1 MDKKEARLQ
10 KIMEIHQADP
20 GKSQEEIRQ
29 VLDVSPR
36 TIKADYKEL
45 KRRGNIIGYKMK
57 EEKTKPEESSG
68 LPELPFNK
76 KAVQA
81 IMFLCGI
88 GGGGKTIDEIAE
100 KRNEEYIASRSTIF
114 RSLIPYLK
122 SNGLLKKEKGF
133 LAPVAIYMTT
143 LPEDYTEIL
152 NFAAYSLAKYIDG
165 AEIVYKMVLR
175 YLYDKK
181 MIFSSKQ
188 DSMLEELPSYIQTL
202 KRNCADKVPVSFKY
216 KGRTVHFFYLG
227 FVAYSSDKDAVY
239 LVGRT
244 KPTRMDD
251 TYSIF
256 KADEIDWETMVTVN
270 DKNFENALI
279 DRNKNM
285 RNRMECFSR
294 KLQAEM
300 FDAVDDRLWSV
311 SVRVKYSVNV
321 EYELQKLF
329 DCRRKQW
336 EAFDKAVAS
345 LRVSKEEKSHNLPYL
360 RYLDKDAGK
369 IDRHNPDRPVE
380 YIEYS
385 DDIRGIANFANYLR
399 RFGDTVE
406 VTKCEELQK
415 IMKNGAER
423 ALKHYKG

>member
-1 MDKKEARLQ
+1 MDKIESRL
-10 KIMEIHQADP
+10 KRIMEILQAYP

-29 VLDVSPR
+29 ELDVSPR
-36 TIKADYKEL
+36 TIKSDYKEL
-45 KRRGNIIGYKMK
+45 KKRGNKIGYKLK
-57 EEKTKPEESSG
+57 EEQTKPKESPG
-68 LPELPFNK
+68 QPELPFNK

-81 IMFLCGI
+81 IMFLCGL

-100 KRNEEYIASRSTIF
+100 KRYGKYTVSRSTIF

-122 SNGLLKKEKGF
+122 SNRLLKKEEGY

-152 NFAAYSLAKYIDG
+152 NFTAYSLAKYDAG
-165 AEIVYKMVLR
+165 AEIVYKTALR
-175 YLYDKK
+175 YLYKKK

-188 DSMLEELPSYIQTL
+188 DSMLEKLPSYIQTL
-202 KRNCADKVPVSFKY
+202 KRNCADKEPVSFKY
-216 KGRTVHFFYLG
+216 KERTIHFFYLG

-239 LVGRT
+239 LIGRT

-256 KADEIDWETMVTVN
+256 KADEIDWETMVKVN
-270 DKNFENALI
+270 DKNFEDALK
-279 DRNKNM
+279 DGDKNM
-285 RNRMECFSR
+285 RNRMECFFR

-311 SVRVKYSVNV
+311 SIRVKYSVNV
-321 EYELQKLF
+321 EYELLKLF
-329 DCRRKQW
+329 NNRRTQW
-336 EAFDKAVAS
+336 EAFDKAMSS
-345 LRVSKEEKSHNLPYL
+345 LMVSKEEKSHNLPYL
-360 RYLDKDAGK
+360 RYIDKDGEK
-369 IDRHNPDRPVE
+369 IDRHNPDRPVK
-380 YIEYS
+380 YLEYS

-406 VTKCEELQK
+406 VTKCKQLQK

-423 ALKHYKG
+423 ALKHYIG